1 MSALPKQNMSAE
13 EFFAWADDQT
23 GRWQLVEGVP
33 SLMAP
38 ERAVH
43 ALTKFAAQKTL
54 AAAIDRAGIPCQMFP
69 DGMTVRADQRNA
81 FEPDALINCGARVPA
96 SAVEVASPVVVVEV
110 LSPSTA
116 AQDHGAK
123 LTGYFSIPSVAHYLI
138 LDPERRVL
146 IHHKRGQGDIIE
158 ARILSDGL
166 LRLDPP
172 GLEAPVAEM
181 FAAE

>member
-1 MSALPKQNMSAE
+1 MTAVAEEKMSADEFLVWAESQN
-13 EFFAWADDQT
+13 

-33 SLMAP
+33 ALMAP

-43 ALTKFAAQKTL
+43 ALTKFAAQKAL
-54 AAAIDRAGIPCQMFP
+54 AAAIDRGRIPCQMFP

-81 FEPDALINCGARVPA
+81 FELDALVNCGAKTPA
-96 SAVEVASPVVVVEV
+96 NAVEAPNPIVVVEV

-116 AQDHGAK
+116 AHDHGAK
-123 LTGYFSIPSVAHYLI
+123 FTGYFSIPSIAHYLI

-146 IHHKRGQGDIIE
+146 IHHKRGQGDVIE
-158 ARILSDGL
+158 TRILTEGV

-172 GLEAPVAEM
+172 GLEAPVVEM